1 MFSAI
6 SNFFSM
12 FSNLFSAGAKLT
24 SAMDLKSSVILIE
37 VEDEVR
43 DILEERGTL
52 EDILATREILI
63 AAGVL
68 QSPGRKPKAKA
79 KA

>member
-24 SAMDLKSSVILIE
+24 SAMDIKSSVILIE

-43 DILEERGTL
+43 DILEERGDID
-52 EDILATREILI
+52 DILATRELLV
-63 AAGVL
+63 AAGVI
-68 QSPGRKPKAKA
+68 QAPGRKPKAKA

>member
-1 MFSAI
+1 
-6 SNFFSM
+6 M

-37 VEDEVR
+37 IEDEVK
-43 DILEERGTL
+43 DILDERGSI
-52 EDILATREILI
+52 EDILATRETLI

-68 QSPGRKPKAKA
+68 QAPGRKPKAKA
-79 KA
+79 KAVATA